1 MSLCDRMNQG
11 PPIRIHSWLMANQPV
26 ACFRKSA
33 IFGTELPTM
42 NPVFNYGTDRLTI
55 AKVIA
60 LEKGVLDGKLDATA
74 LEKIRSSQGHV
85 ARIVEEQTTVYGVNT
100 GFGILAHTKISDT
113 DTRLLQHKI
122 LQSHSVG
129 VGAPIPVEVARL
141 MLITKIHALSQ
152 GYSGVQVETL
162 ERMIWHLEQ
171 SVTPVV
177 PEKGSV
183 GASGDLAPLAHLF
196 LPLIGQGEVWYKGVK
211 YRSQEVL
218 DRFGMKPIQLGPKE
232 GLALINGTQFILS
245 FAVKAVQRMHNCLEA
260 ADIIGAMSLEALTG
274 TKAPFDARLHDL
286 RPYAG
291 SRLVAQRLMLLLDRS
306 DIMQSHIDCGRVQD
320 PYSLRCMPQV
330 HGASRNAWLHLKEL
344 TEIELNAVTDNPI
357 IFSEADTI
365 SGGNFHGQPLALPL
379 DYACFA
385 AAEIGNISDRR
396 CYLLLEGKWGLPLLL
411 MKNVGLN
418 SGFMIPQ
425 YTTAALVSENKTL
438 CFPASAD
445 SIPTSLGQED
455 HVSMGSISGRKLN
468 QVLDNLEYILA
479 IELMSAC
486 QAIEFRRPLK
496 SSAILEFAHSYVRE
510 QVSFAE
516 EDRIFADD
524 ILKIKTCV
532 GDFSFVDR
540 VSAFARQEGIYLNEN
555 FSGFDTGAI

>member
-1 MSLCDRMNQG
+1 MLT
-11 PPIRIHSWLMANQPV
+11 H
-26 ACFRKSA
+26 
-33 IFGTELPTM
+33 
-42 NPVFNYGTDRLTI
+42 FNYGTDHLTVGNAI
-55 AKVIA
+55 AIAAGKTKAILNDKVILQVKA
-60 LEKGVLDGKLDATA
+60 SHQYV
-74 LEKIRSSQGHV
+74 QQ
-85 ARIVEEQTTVYGVNT
+85 IVSDNKTVYGVNT
-100 GFGILAHTKISDT
+100 GFGILANTKISEEDT
-113 DTRLLQHKI
+113 ATLQHKI

-129 VGAPIPVEVARL
+129 VGDAIAPEVAKI
-141 MLITKIHALSQ
+141 MLITKVHALAQ
-152 GYSGVQVETL
+152 GYSGVQLSTL
-162 ERMIWHLEQ
+162 QRIIWHIENDII
-171 SVTPVV
+171 PVV

-196 LPLIGQGEVWYKGVK
+196 LPLIGLGKVFVSDKNGTEQVNTSEILKQKGL
-211 YRSQEVL
+211 S
-218 DRFGMKPIQLGPKE
+218 PIQLGPKE

-274 TKAPFDARLHDL
+274 TKAPFDERLHDL
-286 RPYAG
+286 RPYNG
-291 SRLVAQRLMLLLDRS
+291 NKLVAQRLRLLLNGS
-306 DIMQSHIDCGRVQD
+306 DIMQSHVDCGRVQD

-357 IFSEADTI
+357 ILGADDTI

-396 CYLLLEGKWGLPLLL
+396 CYLLLEGKWGLPMLL
-411 MKNVGLN
+411 MKDVGLN

-425 YTTAALVSENKTL
+425 YTTAALVTENKTL

-468 QVLDNLEYILA
+468 KVLDNLEFILA
-479 IELMSAC
+479 IELLSAC

-496 SSAILEFAHSYVRE
+496 SSALLEFAHDYVRE
-510 QVSFAE
+510 FVGFAE
-516 EDRIFADD
+516 EDRIFAED
-524 ILKIKTCV
+524 INRVAGLIKS
-532 GDFSFVDR
+532 FSFVEK
-540 VSAFARQEGIYLNEN
+540 VNEFAIKKNIQLNRN
-555 FSGFDTGAI
+555 YSGFEIREN